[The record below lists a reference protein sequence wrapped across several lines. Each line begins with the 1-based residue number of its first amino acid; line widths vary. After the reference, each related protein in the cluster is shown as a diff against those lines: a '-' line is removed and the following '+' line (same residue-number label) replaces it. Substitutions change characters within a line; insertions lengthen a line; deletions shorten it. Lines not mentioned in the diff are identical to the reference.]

1 MHGDNVG
8 MIQRGGHLR
17 FPLKTAPALRVSK
30 MIGQKLDSDLA
41 LQLRI
46 EREIH
51 RTHAS
56 LAELG
61 LDAILADLE
70 PRGEEHRPRNPV
82 AWLSTPIGD
91 QSNWVLHE
99 SSHALFP

>member
-17 FPLKTAPALRVSK
+17 FPLKRAPGLRVSK
-30 MIGQKLDSDLA
+30 MIGQKLDSDMA
-41 LQLRI
+41 LQLCI

-56 LAELG
+56 LAELR

-70 PRGEEHRPRNPV
+70 PRGEEHMPRNDV
-82 AWLSTPIGD
+82 AWLSTLVGN

-99 SSHALFP
+99 TSHALFR